1 MKKKV
6 LKAKLNALRNADVK
20 VEKEEK
26 TKEKKKRASKQ
37 KEA

>member
-6 LKAKLNALRNADVK
+6 LRAKLNALRNADVK
-20 VEKEEK
+20 VEKEK